1 VYLLKRDID
10 TILPY
15 LTPITDSFMSQQVD
29 SSRIPELKA
38 VVTLALE
45 EARRAGATQAEADA
59 SLQQGFG
66 VTVRLGEVETVE
78 YQRDRGLGITVYFGH
93 RKGSASTADLST
105 ESVRATVSKACA
117 IARYTAEDSCAGL
130 AEPQFLA
137 REFRDLQ
144 LDFPWQ
150 LTPEAAIVLAR
161 ECEQAGRAQDPRLSN
176 SEGASVNSQRGVRVY
191 GNSHGFLAGDCGT
204 SHSLSCVLLAQ
215 QGDDMQRDYWYTTAR
230 DPRDLETAER
240 VGVVAGQRALARLQA
255 RRVPTG
261 RVPVMFAPEVARGL
275 MGHFIAAIRGSSQY
289 RKASFLL
296 NAAGEQVFPAWLQ
309 IHERPHLPKGLAS
322 SNFDG
327 EGVATRD
334 RELVRDG
341 VVDGYLLGSYSA
353 RKLGLTTTGH
363 AGGVHN
369 LLIDPSPEGA
379 DQAALLRRM
388 GRGLLVTEL
397 MGQGVNGVTGDYS
410 RGASGFWVQDGEIA
424 WPVHEVTIAGNLKE
438 MYRGL
443 EAIGTDIDTRGGIRV
458 GSVLLGEMT
467 LAGE

>member
-1 VYLLKRDID
+1 
-10 TILPY
+10 
-15 LTPITDSFMSQQVD
+15 MSQQVD
-29 SSRIPELKA
+29 PSRIPELEA
-38 VVTLALE
+38 VVAMALD
-45 EARRAGATQAEADA
+45 EAKRAGATQAEADA

-78 YQRDRGLGITVYFGH
+78 YQRDRGLGVTVYFGH
-93 RKGSASTADLST
+93 RKGSASTADLGA
-105 ESVRATVSKACA
+105 ESVRSTVAKACA

-130 AEPQFLA
+130 ADPEFLA

-144 LDFPWQ
+144 LDFPWE
-150 LTPEAAIVLAR
+150 LSPEAAIMLAR
-161 ECEQAGRAQDPRLSN
+161 ECEDAGRSQDARLAN

-230 DPRDLETAER
+230 DPHDLEAAER
-240 VGVVAGQRALARLQA
+240 VGQLAGQRALARLNA

-261 RVPVMFAPEVARGL
+261 KVPVLFAAEVARGL
-275 MGHFIAAIRGSSQY
+275 MSHFIAAIRGSSQY

-296 NAAGEQVFPAWLQ
+296 DAAGEQVFPAWVQ

-334 RELVRDG
+334 RELVRNG
-341 VVDGYLLGSYSA
+341 IIDGYLLGSYSA
-353 RKLGLTTTGH
+353 RKLGLVTTGH

-369 LLIDPSPEGA
+369 LLIDPAPDAPSHA
-379 DQAALLRRM
+379 QLLQRM

-410 RGASGFWVQDGEIA
+410 RGASGFWVEDGGIA

-438 MYRGL
+438 MYRGI
-443 EAIGTDIDTRGGIRV
+443 ESIGADIDTRGGIQV